1 MSEMARSEFTDLLRR
16 CTFPPQG
23 SVVTC
28 AVSGGADSTALLV
41 LACAAGLEVTAAHV
55 DHGLR
60 PGSAQEADAV
70 GLTAARFGARFV
82 GLKADLG
89 PGPNQEAR
97 SRRERRRLLG
107 PDAMT
112 GHTADDQAETLLI
125 NLLRGAGAAG
135 LAAMLPGPTHP
146 ILALRR
152 NETHGLCRTL
162 GIDVVHDPTNEDP
175 RFLRN
180 RIRHEVLPLL
190 ADVSGRDVVPILNR
204 TSRHLRDVA
213 DGVNRLADGF
223 DPTDTRQ
230 MAGAPPLL
238 ARAALRR
245 WLTDGEGHP
254 PSTAELERV
263 MAVVRH
269 EVRACELSGGRTV
282 TRDKGVLRLV
292 ESR

>member
-1 MSEMARSEFTDLLRR
+1 MSELAELLRR
-16 CTFPPQG
+16 CTFPPRG
-23 SVVTC
+23 RAVTC

-41 LACAAGLEVTAAHV
+41 LACAADLEVTAAHV

-60 PGSAQEADAV
+60 PSSAREADAV
-70 GLTAARFGARFV
+70 RLTAERFGARFL
-82 GLKADLG
+82 GLKADLRQ
-89 PGPNQEAR
+89 GPNQEERA
-97 SRRERRRLLG
+97 RRERRRLLG

-125 NLLRGAGAAG
+125 NLLRGAGVAG
-135 LAAMLPGPTHP
+135 LAAMLAGPTHP

-152 NETHGLCRTL
+152 EETRSLCRSL
-162 GIDVVHDPTNEDP
+162 GVDVVHDPTNEDP

-204 TSRHLRDVA
+204 TSRHLRDVEE
-213 DGVNRLADGF
+213 GVNRLAAGF

-238 ARAALRR
+238 ARAALRK
-245 WLTDGEGHP
+245 WLTDDEGHS

-282 TRDKGVLRLV
+282 SRTNGVLRLV
-292 ESR
+292 ETR

>member
-1 MSEMARSEFTDLLRR
+1 MRLMAE
-16 CTFPPQG
+16 
-23 SVVTC
+23 
-28 AVSGGADSTALLV
+28 
-41 LACAAGLEVTAAHV
+41 
-55 DHGLR
+55 
-60 PGSAQEADAV
+60 
-70 GLTAARFGARFV
+70 RFGARFV
-82 GLKADLG
+82 GLKADIG

-97 SRRERRRLLG
+97 ARRERRRLLG
-107 PDAMT
+107 ADALT

-135 LAAMLPGPTHP
+135 LAAMVSGPTHP

-152 NETHGLCRTL
+152 HETSDLCRSL
-162 GIDVVHDPTNEDP
+162 GVDVVHDPTNEDP

-204 TSRHLRDVA
+204 TSRHLRHVD

-263 MAVVRH
+263 LAVVRH

-282 TRDKGVLRLV
+282 TRANGVLRLV
-292 ESR
+292 ETR